1 MKTAGLLL
9 TVLLGFAGQDANK
22 KEVTLR
28 GEVLD
33 QHCFMIHHGSGP
45 DHAGCSN
52 ACISRNVSIGFL
64 AGDGEFYVLLGET
77 LNSVKEKVNQ
87 MAGKPAV
94 LKGFLETRGGLKA
107 NRMTSIEVSEE

>member
-1 MKTAGLLL
+1 MKTAGLILTILL
-9 TVLLGFAGQDANK
+9 AFGGQTDK
-22 KEVTLR
+22 PKELTIK

-64 AGDGEFYVLLGET
+64 AGDGEFYLLLGET
-77 LNSVKEKVNQ
+77 LNTVKDKVDK

-94 LKGFLETRGGLKA
+94 LKGYLETRGGLKA
-107 NRMTSIEVSEE
+107 IRMTSIEVQP